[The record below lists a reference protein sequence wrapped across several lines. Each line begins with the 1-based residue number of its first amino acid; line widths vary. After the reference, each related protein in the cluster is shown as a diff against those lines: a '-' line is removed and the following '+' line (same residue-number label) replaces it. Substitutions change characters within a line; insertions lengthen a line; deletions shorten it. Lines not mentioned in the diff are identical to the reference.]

1 MPKYK
6 MIKTSDSVDIE
17 STTIIQADTLGEA
30 RVRAQEFV
38 DEYNNLGNGHA
49 DNWVLASVTE
59 IVDTAP
65 PSGPAPEPV
74 IEIPDRD
81 QE

>member
-6 MIKTSDSVDIE
+6 VIKTSDSVDIE
-17 STTIIQADTLGEA
+17 STIVIEADTLGEA

-49 DNWVLASVTE
+49 DNWVLTSVTE

-65 PSGPAPEPV
+65 PSGPAPESV